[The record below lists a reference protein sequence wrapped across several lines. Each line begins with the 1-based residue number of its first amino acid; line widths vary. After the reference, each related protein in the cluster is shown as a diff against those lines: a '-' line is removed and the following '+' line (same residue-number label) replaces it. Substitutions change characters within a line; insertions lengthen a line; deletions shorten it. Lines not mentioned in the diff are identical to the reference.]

1 MEKILIEQ
9 LLNSKI
15 SFTKIKSIIDN
26 VDKIN
31 KQENLNETIVANT
44 NGLRIMTC
52 QGCHKSMFEDKF
64 MLNKTQ
70 KRYRS
75 CINCVLRS
83 RKTRQNKGQQPS
95 IDNNIIL
102 AICDN
107 EKQDMVECATF
118 TPDINLINWDFK
130 KEKRIKN
137 NDNLKHAKNHES
149 LKFNDDG
156 GLILNF
162 DFNKGL
168 FNLFNS

>member
-15 SFTKIKSIIDN
+15 SLTKIKSIIDN

-31 KQENLNETIVANT
+31 KQENLNETTTANT

-107 EKQDMVECATF
+107 ERQDIVESTTF
-118 TPDINLINWDFK
+118 APDINLITLDK
-130 KEKRIKN
+130 KKKN
-137 NDNLKHAKNHES
+137 ALKTMA
-149 LKFNDDG
+149 
-156 GLILNF
+156 I
-162 DFNKGL
+162 
-168 FNLFNS
+168 

>member
-1 MEKILIEQ
+1 MKQSISTYYEIK
-9 LLNSKI
+9 LLN
-15 SFTKIKSIIDN
+15 
-26 VDKIN
+26 
-31 KQENLNETIVANT
+31 EYLNETTTANI

-83 RKTRQNKGQQPS
+83 RTTRQKKEQHPS

-107 EKQDMVECATF
+107 D
-118 TPDINLINWDFK
+118 PDINEHEHLTSTLKNNEPNINLINLDK
-130 KEKRIKN
+130 KRKKHIKN
-137 NDNLKHAKNHES
+137 NDNLKRAKIVNH
-149 LKFNDDG
+149 
-156 GLILNF
+156 
-162 DFNKGL
+162 
-168 FNLFNS
+168 

>member
-15 SFTKIKSIIDN
+15 SLTKIKSIIDN

-31 KQENLNETIVANT
+31 KQENLNEATTANT

-75 CINCVLRS
+75 CVNCVLRS
-83 RKTRQNKGQQPS
+83 RKTRLQEAEPPS
-95 IDNNIIL
+95 IDNNVIL
-102 AICDN
+102 AICDIEMHDAVKN
-107 EKQDMVECATF
+107 ATI
-118 TPDINLINWDFK
+118 TPDINLINLD
-130 KEKRIKN
+130 
-137 NDNLKHAKNHES
+137 
-149 LKFNDDG
+149 
-156 GLILNF
+156 
-162 DFNKGL
+162 
-168 FNLFNS
+168 

>member
-1 MEKILIEQ
+1 MEKILTEQ

-15 SFTKIKSIIDN
+15 SCNKIKTIMDN
-26 VDKIN
+26 LEKMN
-31 KQENLNETIVANT
+31 KQENLNETTTANI

-83 RKTRQNKGQQPS
+83 RTTRQKKEQHPS

-107 EKQDMVECATF
+107 D
-118 TPDINLINWDFK
+118 PDINEHEHLTSTLKNNEPNINLINLDK
-130 KEKRIKN
+130 KKT
-137 NDNLKHAKNHES
+137 LKTMT
-149 LKFNDDG
+149 
-156 GLILNF
+156 I
-162 DFNKGL
+162 
-168 FNLFNS
+168 

>member
-15 SFTKIKSIIDN
+15 SLTKIKSIIDN

-31 KQENLNETIVANT
+31 KQENLNETTTANT

-83 RKTRQNKGQQPS
+83 RTTRQK
-95 IDNNIIL
+95 
-102 AICDN
+102 
-107 EKQDMVECATF
+107 
-118 TPDINLINWDFK
+118 
-130 KEKRIKN
+130 KN
-137 NDNLKHAKNHES
+137 NTQA
-149 LKFNDDG
+149 
-156 GLILNF
+156 LIII
-162 DFNKGL
+162 
-168 FNLFNS
+168 

>member
-15 SFTKIKSIIDN
+15 SFNKIKSIMDN
-26 VDKIN
+26 IEKMN
-31 KQENLNETIVANT
+31 KQENLNETTTANI

-83 RKTRQNKGQQPS
+83 RTTRQKKEQHPS
-95 IDNNIIL
+95 FDNNIIL

-107 EKQDMVECATF
+107 ETNNIDNIYNIE
-118 TPDINLINWDFK
+118 PHINLAKTNDIEQIYNIEPNVKAK
-130 KEKRIKN
+130 KKHIKN
-137 NDNLKHAKNHES
+137 NDNLKT
-149 LKFNDDG
+149 
-156 GLILNF
+156 
-162 DFNKGL
+162 
-168 FNLFNS
+168 